1 MPGKS
6 DYDKLKQRLKELE
19 NESTAHR
26 LAGQRIGYL
35 NRLRERLLS
44 SVSLGDKLKKITDDI
59 VDIFKADFSRVW
71 LIKEGD
77 LCDSG
82 CIHAE
87 ITDGPHICRYRD
99 LCLHLEVSSG
109 RYTHI
114 DGEVHR
120 RVPYGCYKIGRIASA
135 EDRKFITND
144 VANDLAIHNHEW
156 ARELGLVSFAGYRIL
171 SAEGN
176 PIGVLALFSQHIIS
190 AEEDS
195 LLEDLANTT
204 AQVIQT
210 SQANEALRD
219 SETKYRELAN
229 SLPQIVFETNEKGD
243 LLFVN
248 SNAFTVFGYTQS
260 DLNKGLN
267 ALQMVIPED
276 CERAMENIQ
285 RVLEGEI
292 TGGTEYTAITKSG
305 ATFPIMI
312 LVNRVFR
319 NNTPIGLRGIII
331 DLTQRKKAEKALR
344 ESEERY
350 RNLFENAQVGL
361 GRTRISDG
369 KVLESNEKLAQIF
382 GFESRAE
389 FKHKFVFS
397 EHYVDPGTRE
407 KMLSEIEK
415 TGIVNSIT
423 ARFYRKDGSIIW
435 VRFDTRIVPEK
446 GYMEDVVVDITKQ
459 REAETEKENLET
471 QLQQAQKMEAIGT
484 LAGGIAHDFNNLL
497 MGMQGR
503 TSLML
508 LNKDSSYPDYEHHKG
523 IEEDIKSAANLTK
536 QLLSFARGGKYE
548 VKPSDLNQILNKSAD
563 MFGRTKKEIIIHQ
576 KRQKDIWTV
585 DVDRGQIEQVL
596 MNLYINAWQAMSGAG
611 EIYLETE
618 NITLDDA
625 FVIPYRVDTGRY
637 VKLSVVDTGSGMDE
651 TTQQK
656 IFDPFF
662 TTKEVSRGTGLGL
675 ASAYGIIRNHGG
687 IIKVRSK
694 VGEGATFTIYLPA
707 SEKMVPE
714 EKALSE
720 EVKKGKE
727 TVLLIDDE
735 DAIVDVGR
743 KLLEAL
749 GYKVFVANG
758 GKEAIE
764 IYKKNQGEID
774 LVVLDMIMPQMG
786 GAETYDHLKEVC
798 PDIKV
803 LLSSGYSID
812 GLAKTILA
820 KGCDGF
826 IQKPFGIK
834 DLSQKLREILD

>member
-1 MPGKS
+1 MPDKS
-6 DYDKLKQRLKELE
+6 DFDALKQRLKELE
-19 NESTAHR
+19 SESAAHK

-44 SVSLGDKLKKITDDI
+44 SICLGDKLKQITDDI
-59 VDIFKADFSRVW
+59 VDIFKADFSRIW
-71 LIKEGD
+71 LIKKGD

-87 ITDGPHICRYRD
+87 ITDGPHVCRYRD
-99 LCLHLEVSSG
+99 LCLHLQVSSG

-144 VANDLAIHNHEW
+144 VANDLAIHNQEW

-176 PIGVLALFSQHIIS
+176 PIGVLALFSKHIIS
-190 AEEDS
+190 SEEDS

-204 AQVIQT
+204 TQVIQT

-219 SETKYRELAN
+219 
-229 SLPQIVFETNEKGD
+229 
-243 LLFVN
+243 
-248 SNAFTVFGYTQS
+248 
-260 DLNKGLN
+260 
-267 ALQMVIPED
+267 
-276 CERAMENIQ
+276 
-285 RVLEGEI
+285 
-292 TGGTEYTAITKSG
+292 
-305 ATFPIMI
+305 
-312 LVNRVFR
+312 
-319 NNTPIGLRGIII
+319 
-331 DLTQRKKAEKALR
+331 
-344 ESEERY
+344 SEERY

-382 GFESRAE
+382 GFENRAE
-389 FKHKFVFS
+389 FEHKFVFA
-397 EHYVDPGTRE
+397 EQYVDSDTRE
-407 KMLSEIEK
+407 KMLSEIGK
-415 TGIVNSIT
+415 TGNVNNIA
-423 ARFYRKDGSIIW
+423 ARFYRKDGSIVW
-435 VRFDTRIVPEK
+435 VRFDTRIFPEK
-446 GYMEDVVVDITKQ
+446 GYMEDVVVDITKLM
-459 REAETEKENLET
+459 EAETEKKNLEA

-508 LNKDSSYPDYEHHKG
+508 LNKDSSYPDFEHHKG

-548 VKPSDLNQILNKSAD
+548 VKPSDLNEIINKSAD

-576 KRQKDIWTV
+576 KRQKDIWIV

-618 NITLDDA
+618 NITLDEA
-625 FVIPYRVDTGRY
+625 FVIPYRVKKGRY
-637 VKLSVVDTGSGMDE
+637 VKLSVKDTGSGMDQ

-687 IIKVRSK
+687 IINVRSK
-694 VGEGATFTIYLPA
+694 MGEGATFTIYLPA
-707 SEKMVPE
+707 SERMVQE
-714 EKALSE
+714 EKSLSE

-727 TVLLIDDE
+727 TVLLVDDE
-735 DAIVDVGR
+735 DAIVDVGK

-749 GYKVFVANG
+749 GYKAFVAKG
-758 GKEAIE
+758 GEEAIE
-764 IYKKNQGEID
+764 IFKKNQDQID
-774 LVVLDMIMPQMG
+774 MVVLDMIMPQMG